1 LGGGGSDRQR
11 GGRRL
16 RFHRRAALFPADG
29 MEHAPA
35 GAGIAL
41 EGQIAG
47 IPTAACALAATPD
60 HARRI
65 GYCPISNA
73 ETRLDPADHRVLV
86 ADFHRVSAVLRDV
99 DSVHRKLEGP
109 APRIDPDLRRS

>member
-1 LGGGGSDRQR
+1 
-11 GGRRL
+11 
-16 RFHRRAALFPADG
+16 
-29 MEHAPA
+29 
-35 GAGIAL
+35 
-41 EGQIAG
+41 IAG

-109 APRIDPDLRRS
+109 APRIDPDLRRSCFAVANAEASQRNRRPSWRPPAYPAGL